1 MMVTQTSGE
10 TTGATAE
17 WSVSKRRS
25 RRLRQLLGSVAAYA
39 TLGMASIVCIAP
51 IYAAAVTALKTT
63 EEFKRTLGSV
73 GLPEQ
78 LTISKFGEAWT
89 DLGFSRMM
97 SNTAILSVSTAIGV
111 TALSSAAG
119 FALARMEFPGR
130 RILLVSTVS
139 VMAIPAI
146 VIIVP
151 LFRLAVETGML
162 NRYPS
167 AILAEIG
174 IQLPFGVFL
183 VYTFMR
189 ELPRDVFDAAAV
201 DGISPTRLLLWIAI
215 PMARPILLTVG
226 LVTLIFSWNDLLI
239 PLVLWQGED
248 LRVLMVGLAGLAP
261 GRAGAV
267 DIPLVMAAVWLSI
280 LPIIVLF
287 ALGRRII
294 LRGLIRGN
302 LR

>member
-1 MMVTQTSGE
+1 
-10 TTGATAE
+10 
-17 WSVSKRRS
+17 
-25 RRLRQLLGSVAAYA
+25 
-39 TLGMASIVCIAP
+39 
-51 IYAAAVTALKTT
+51 
-63 EEFKRTLGSV
+63 
-73 GLPEQ
+73 
-78 LTISKFGEAWT
+78 
-89 DLGFSRMM
+89 
-97 SNTAILSVSTAIGV
+97 
-111 TALSSAAG
+111 
-119 FALARMEFPGR
+119 
-130 RILLVSTVS
+130 
-139 VMAIPAI
+139 
-146 VIIVP
+146 
-151 LFRLAVETGML
+151 
-162 NRYPS
+162 
-167 AILAEIG
+167 
-174 IQLPFGVFL
+174 LPFGVFL